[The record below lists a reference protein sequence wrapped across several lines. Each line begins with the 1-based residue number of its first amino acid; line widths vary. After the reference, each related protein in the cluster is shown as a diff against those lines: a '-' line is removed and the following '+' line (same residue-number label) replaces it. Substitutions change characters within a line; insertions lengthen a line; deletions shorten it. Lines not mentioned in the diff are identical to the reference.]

1 MVDLVCSYPLRASTY
16 SPDLHNL
23 RALFRLGT
31 LSIGLFVSAAQPVA
45 ADFFVCAT
53 PHLAPSLRVA
63 RPSPLISGA
72 ARSAQASRTA
82 QVAPN
87 VARGSYNA
95 LVLFARFADEAV
107 GDNRKPL
114 WADDL
119 FDSALPGSFTHFYDE
134 MSRGQL
140 SVAGDV
146 AAKRYVSLSPRANY
160 IAAEA
165 GTFGDYGRFNLE
177 ILEQADEDIDLGLF
191 DNEGPDGV
199 PNSGD
204 DDGYVDVLFIN
215 LLTVPRDFFIGGA
228 TGLASLGLLTD
239 FLSDDAASGGGVIRV
254 RSQFSGFG
262 GTTQRGHVFSVT
274 ASTMCHEFAHVLG
287 LPDLFDQS
295 TVTAS
300 GQVDPAVDSAGIG
313 KWGLMGL
320 GTLGWGVEDGPNAF
334 SAWSLARLGW
344 LGIDNSRL
352 VELNGSSPAHPLR
365 SIDDDGQ
372 VLRIS
377 MSEDE
382 YFLIENRQAQ
392 DSYYNRN
399 VPGEGLLLWHVDD
412 RADNDEERHKQVDL
426 VCADGLYADQGF
438 PGQTP
443 DPVGGG
449 DNLDFWARDASYATA
464 HNGNQGDATDPF
476 DGITNTRFDA
486 DSNPGARVHSG
497 FRRGTKVG
505 LVLENIRPLADGSMR
520 VDVLLRQPV
529 PGNVSEDTH
538 WSGVVDID
546 GDVVVEPGVTLT
558 LDPGVEV
565 RFAAGDARA
574 GGFSAEKSELL
585 VYGELVVEASSGAP
599 ARLRSPDTSWLGVL
613 VLDGGSAS
621 IEEDVATG
629 RLLVED
635 ADLGVVRARLPV
647 GITRWSGTRRVPWD
661 LTIPAGARLVVEGG
675 TQVAFAPVDLSAS
688 GRHPELTEWIVEG
701 ELIIDGLMSP
711 VALQVDSRRSDDLWY
726 GIRLVEDGVLDMQ
739 GASVRSAGFGVQ
751 GTVTPA
757 GSARVIDSQFS
768 RLVNGL
774 SLILFDDALIA
785 GSAFSSI
792 SGAAIAAGG
801 SATLRLRNTTIE
813 GVGQEGILM
822 SNASLEA
829 INTTVTDNGLLDAS
843 DPRSGVFAEGGAG
856 QRLDMWDSVVESNR
870 AHGIDAHSWG
880 GIIELHRT
888 CLSSN
893 RANGVYANGAERV
906 VFEDI
911 ELSRNLGRG
920 ADLSATSV
928 EMWTTTATNNVAGG
942 ARVGGGS
949 RVVVDMSHFTGNG
962 LLLSETD
969 QATVRNSEFESTGVA
984 LDVFDAAPQIVSNLF
999 LGNTTAIRV
1008 DGSVVP
1014 TSISDNTFTGNA
1026 TAIENLTDQTLSAT
1040 GNYWGTVDSSAIE
1053 DLLSGPIDF
1062 SGFLDGGPVAT
1073 AIGQTQQT
1081 PVRTTLLGSWPNPF
1095 NSRTLI
1101 SFSLATTTSVSL
1113 SIYDITGQRVW
1124 YRPGGVA
1131 LGAGVHEIAWDGSD
1145 TAGRQVA
1152 TGVYIYHLKTSTE
1165 RVGVGRVLLLR

>member
-1 MVDLVCSYPLRASTY
+1 MVDSVCSYLLRASTY
-16 SPDLHNL
+16 SPDLHSL

-31 LSIGLFVSAAQPVA
+31 LSIGLFVSATQSVA

-53 PHLAPSLRVA
+53 PHFASSLRTRPNPLVGAVA
-63 RPSPLISGA
+63 NSTP
-72 ARSAQASRTA
+72 ASKPA
-82 QVAPN
+82 QVASN
-87 VARGSYNA
+87 IARGSYNA
-95 LVLFARFADEAV
+95 LVIFARFADEAA
-107 GDNRKPL
+107 GDNRKPT

-119 FDSALPGSFTHFYDE
+119 FDAALPGSFTHFYDE

-140 SVAGDV
+140 TVAGDV
-146 AAKRYVSLSPRANY
+146 ATKRYASLSPRADY

-165 GTFGDYGRFNLE
+165 GTFGNYGPFNLE
-177 ILEQADEDIDLGLF
+177 ILSQADEDIDLGLF
-191 DNEGPDGV
+191 DNDGPDGV

-300 GQVDPAVDSAGIG
+300 GQIDPEVDSAGIG

-352 VELNGSSPAHPLR
+352 VELNESSPAHQLH

-382 YFLIENRQAQ
+382 YFLMENRQAQ

-399 VPGEGLLLWHVDD
+399 IPGEGLLLWHVDE

-426 VCADGLYADQGF
+426 VCADGLYADRGF

-443 DPVGGG
+443 DPVTGG

-476 DGITNTRFDA
+476 DGVTATRFDA

-505 LVLENIRPLADGSMR
+505 LVLENIRRQDDGSMS

-529 PGNVSEDTH
+529 RGNVSEDTH
-538 WSGVVDID
+538 WRGVVDID

-565 RFAAGDARA
+565 RFAAGDSRA
-574 GGFSAEKSELL
+574 GGFSTQKSELL
-585 VYGELVVEASSGAP
+585 IYGDLVVDASSGAP
-599 ARLRSPDTSWLGVL
+599 ATLGSPGTSWLGVL
-613 VLDGGSAS
+613 VLNGGSAS
-621 IEEDVATG
+621 IEEDMATG
-629 RLLVED
+629 RLLLED
-635 ADLGVVRARLPV
+635 ADLGVVRARLPA
-647 GITRWSGTRRVPWD
+647 GTTRWRGTRRVPWD

-675 TQVAFAPVDLSAS
+675 SQVAFAPVDLSAS
-688 GRHPELTEWIVEG
+688 GRHAELTEWIVEG

-711 VALQVDSRRSDDLWY
+711 VALQVDSRQATDLWY
-726 GIRLVEDGVLDMQ
+726 GIRLAEDGILDMQ

-751 GTVTPA
+751 GTVTTA

-774 SLILFDDALIA
+774 SLTLFDDALVT
-785 GSAFSSI
+785 GSAFASI
-792 SGAAIAAGG
+792 SGPAIAAGG

-813 GVGQEGILM
+813 GGGQEGILM

-829 INTTVTDNGLLDAS
+829 IHATVTDNGQLDAS
-843 DPRSGVFAEGGAG
+843 DPRSGIFAEGGAG
-856 QRLDMWDSVVESNR
+856 QRLDVWDSAIESNR
-870 AHGIDAHSWG
+870 AHGIDARSWG

-888 CLSSN
+888 SIGSN
-893 RANGVYANGAERV
+893 RSNGVYASGAERV
-906 VFEDI
+906 VFEDL

-920 ADLSATSV
+920 ADLSGTTV
-928 EMWTTTATNNVAGG
+928 EMWTTTASNNVAGG
-942 ARVGGGS
+942 ARIGGGS
-949 RVVVDMSHFTGNG
+949 RVAVDMSHFTGNG

-969 QATVRNSEFESTGVA
+969 LATVRNSEFASTGVA
-984 LDVFDAAPQIVSNLF
+984 LEVFDAAPQIVGNLF
-999 LGNTTAIRV
+999 DGNTTAIRV
-1008 DGSVVP
+1008 DGVRVP
-1014 TSISDNTFTGNA
+1014 ASISDNTFTGNA
-1026 TAIENLTDQTLSAT
+1026 TAIENRTDQTLSAT
-1040 GNYWGTVDSSAIE
+1040 GNYWGTADSSAIE

-1062 SGFLDGGPVAT
+1062 SGFLDGEPVAT
-1073 AIGQTQQT
+1073 AIGETQQT

-1101 SFSLATTTSVSL
+1101 SFSLATMTSVSL
-1113 SIYDITGQRVW
+1113 TIYDITGQRIW
-1124 YRPGGVA
+1124 YRPDGLA
-1131 LGAGVHEIAWDGSD
+1131 LGAGVHEIAWDGRD
-1145 TAGRQVA
+1145 TRGRRVA
-1152 TGVYIYHLKTSTE
+1152 TGVYIYHLKTPTE